1 MADIIVSD
9 TLNVTLV
16 DTGELVLISGPNRVN
31 VESVLRQLVRM
42 GATIVQG
49 VQKSDAKWT
58 ASCRRPPLV
67 QDEVQVERL
76 GYRHFVRGRSLAGVL
91 AKVTELEAEGAT
103 QEGSITRI
111 DGVYIAVCHDA
122 PRAGGSTSQH

>member
-16 DTGELVLISGPNRVN
+16 DTGELVLISGPNRGN
-31 VESVLRQLVRM
+31 VESVLWQLVRM
-42 GATIVQG
+42 GATVVEGVQG
-49 VQKSDAKWT
+49 GEGTWT
-58 ASCRRPPLV
+58 ATCRRPPLV

-91 AKVTELEAEGAT
+91 ARVTDLEAQGAQ
-103 QEGSITRI
+103 QEGSITRT
-111 DGVYIAVCHDA
+111 DGVYIAVCHEKQRTA
-122 PRAGGSTSQH
+122 R